1 MSEPDRQVDPLS
13 VEVGRRL
20 RDRRHGLEA
29 TLEAIAA
36 IADVSISHLAEIEL
50 GRSSCSLPVLARLS
64 SALDLPMG
72 EILPT
77 LGESPVRV
85 AALGGVAATDP
96 VLSHERLDLCVQ
108 ELQLRPAE
116 AKTVE
121 LESDD
126 ATLHVVSGGCSVDGF
141 GATIQLGAGDSLSV
155 RLGKA
160 MSVSVDPA
168 ARGHLSAVL
177 ITHS

>member
-1 MSEPDRQVDPLS
+1 M
-13 VEVGRRL
+13 
-20 RDRRHGLEA
+20 
-29 TLEAIAA
+29 
-36 IADVSISHLAEIEL
+36 
-50 GRSSCSLPVLARLS
+50 
-64 SALDLPMG
+64 
-72 EILPT
+72 
-77 LGESPVRV
+77 
-85 AALGGVAATDP
+85 
-96 VLSHERLDLCVQ
+96 LSHERLDLCVQ